1 MLALRK
7 IIPLICL
14 LIIELEAQFFNDQ
27 NSQVGTQI
35 STSGSN
41 FFNNEQGAEVG
52 AQYGPASSFN
62 NGCVLVPDS
71 GTCSTNQ
78 CGLNGESYNWCW
90 TINGDH
96 KWANCNCAQVVDSN
110 QGSNGNNGN
119 QNNVNTQAVFHNDA
133 NTQVGQQVGSPDY
146 FNNHPETQVGNT
158 NQGYQGNNGNPNIG
172 NNQAM
177 FHNDANTQ
185 VGQQVGSSTYFNNH
199 PETQVGNNN
208 QGYQGINGNN
218 GNFGI
223 NSNPNNA
230 NNQAI
235 FHNDAMTQVGQQVGS
250 SNYFN
255 NHPETQVGNTNEGFL
270 GNNGNNGNTGYNGNP
285 NNGNNQ
291 AIFHNDAN
299 TQVGQQVG
307 SSDYFNNHPETQV
320 GNTNQ
325 GYGNNG
331 NNAYNGNP
339 NNANN
344 QAIFHNDANT
354 QVGQQFGSPNNFN
367 NHPDAQIGAPRRR
380 YARSPQSA
388 LCPVCKPGFLKGF
401 NDPRL
406 TGVNEEGA
414 TFNRN
419 AQIDTQ
425 QVGKGGTFFN
435 GQSQIGS
442 QVDIG
447 LGGLGFINKGSQVQ
461 KQVGCGHLI
470 QNPTELQKCL
480 GFGRKKREAQ
490 FHNIG
495 SSVGTIVAFDGST
508 FNNQNS
514 QIDTSLASAGAS
526 VFNKDSQSRLQQGVA
541 NNAQL
546 LALLRSKRDAQ
557 FHNEGSSVG
566 EQVGFDGSTFVNLNS
581 QIAKAQASAG
591 ANIFGSGSQY
601 QVQAGYANNAQLLS
615 ALGRNKREA
624 QFVNV
629 NSGIGKQVG
638 FDGSTFS
645 NQHSQI
651 GSQLAS
657 KGANIANQFSQANL
671 QKGFGNNAELL
682 SGLNFP
688 TAVGSGH
695 IFNKESQIGT
705 QFGGRK

>member
-1 MLALRK
+1 MA
-7 IIPLICL
+7 
-14 LIIELEAQFFNDQ
+14 IEA
-27 NSQVGTQI
+27 
-35 STSGSN
+35 
-41 FFNNEQGAEVG
+41 
-52 AQYGPASSFN
+52 
-62 NGCVLVPDS
+62 
-71 GTCSTNQ
+71 
-78 CGLNGESYNWCW
+78 
-90 TINGDH
+90 H
-96 KWANCNCAQVVDSN
+96 K
-110 QGSNGNNGN
+110 
-119 QNNVNTQAVFHNDA
+119 
-133 NTQVGQQVGSPDY
+133 
-146 FNNHPETQVGNT
+146 
-158 NQGYQGNNGNPNIG
+158 
-172 NNQAM
+172 
-177 FHNDANTQ
+177 
-185 VGQQVGSSTYFNNH
+185 
-199 PETQVGNNN
+199 
-208 QGYQGINGNN
+208 
-218 GNFGI
+218 
-223 NSNPNNA
+223 
-230 NNQAI
+230 
-235 FHNDAMTQVGQQVGS
+235 
-250 SNYFN
+250 
-255 NHPETQVGNTNEGFL
+255 
-270 GNNGNNGNTGYNGNP
+270 
-285 NNGNNQ
+285 
-291 AIFHNDAN
+291 
-299 TQVGQQVG
+299 
-307 SSDYFNNHPETQV
+307 
-320 GNTNQ
+320 
-325 GYGNNG
+325 
-331 NNAYNGNP
+331 
-339 NNANN
+339 
-344 QAIFHNDANT
+344 
-354 QVGQQFGSPNNFN
+354 
-367 NHPDAQIGAPRRR
+367 AQIGNTQRRR
-380 YARSPQSA
+380 FARSPQSA
-388 LCPVCKPGFLKGF
+388 LCPVCTADFLPGF
-401 NDPRL
+401 NDPLL
-406 TGVNEEGA
+406 TGVNVKGA

-470 QNPTELQKCL
+470 HNPTELQKCL

-490 FHNIG
+490 FHNFG
-495 SSVGTIVAFDGST
+495 SGVGTQVGFDGST

-514 QIDTSLASAGAS
+514 QIDTTLASAGAS

-601 QVQAGYANNAQLLS
+601 QVQAGYANNAELLA

-695 IFNKESQIGT
+695 IFNKQSQIGT
-705 QFGGRK
+705 QFGGRKKREAQFTNIGSGVGTQVGFDGSTFSNLNSQIGKQLASKGAFLSNQGSQANLQQGFGSNADLLSGLNFPSVGGSGHIFNKQSQINTQIGG